1 MKGDENLNEVVIT
14 HAVRTAVGKIG
25 GSLKNVSEI
34 QLAATVFRAIIDR
47 SGLDPAIVDHVIM
60 GDTKQST
67 RPANIA
73 RCGWLAA
80 GLPDTVPAYSLVRA
94 CCSGSQSIF
103 DGYKLIAAGDADI
116 VIAGGVESLSN
127 NPYFLRNVRSGFGVG
142 DAVFVDSLTE
152 NAYGHSPINLFGDV
166 SLLTMAENCA
176 EKYHVDREAQD
187 EFALR
192 SQQVALDA
200 IRRNAFKDEIVPI
213 NGFEVDE
220 YPRETSMEQ
229 LRNLPPVRKGGTV
242 TAGNAS
248 GRNDGAACVM
258 LMSRAMADILG
269 YHPGLR
275 YIGAT
280 VTGIHPAILG
290 ISPIDASRK
299 LLKKTGLRL
308 KDMDLIELNEAYA
321 SQSVAV
327 IREWANWD
335 EDETYESVLARTNV
349 NGSGI
354 SIGHP
359 PGATGAILTTK
370 LFYAMQN
377 LSNARYCMVTMCVGG
392 GMGFAAIME
401 KCGGGTQQ

>member
-1 MKGDENLNEVVIT
+1 MREVVIT
-14 HAVRTAVGKIG
+14 HAVRTAIGKIG
-25 GSLKNVSEI
+25 GSLRDVGEL
-34 QLAATVFRAIIDR
+34 QLAATVLRAIIDR
-47 SGLDPAIVDHVIM
+47 SGLDPAIVNHVIM

-73 RCGWLAA
+73 RCAWLEA
-80 GLPDTVPAYSLVRA
+80 GLPENVPAYSLVRA
-94 CCSGSQSIF
+94 CCSGCQSIF
-103 DGYKLIAAGDADI
+103 DGYKLIAAGDDDI

-127 NPYFLRNVRSGFGVG
+127 NPYFLRKARPGLGIG
-142 DAVFVDSLTE
+142 DAVFIDSLTE
-152 NAYGHSPINLFGDV
+152 NATGHSPAHLFGDV
-166 SLLTMAENCA
+166 SLPTMAENCA
-176 EKYHVDREAQD
+176 ELYKVSREDQD

-200 IRRNAFKDEIVPI
+200 IRRGAFKEEIVPV

-220 YPRETSMEQ
+220 YPRETSIEK
-229 LRNLPPVRKGGTV
+229 LKKLPPVYKKNGTV

-248 GRNDGAACVM
+248 GRNDGAACVI
-258 LMSRAMADILG
+258 LMSREKAEELG
-269 YHPGLR
+269 YVPVLR

-290 ISPIDASRK
+290 VSPIDASRK
-299 LLKKTGLRL
+299 LLKKTGLRM
-308 KDMDLIELNEAYA
+308 KDIDLIELNEAYA

-327 IREWANWD
+327 IREWAKWD
-335 EDETYESVLARTNV
+335 EGETYESVLAKTNV

-354 SIGHP
+354 SLGHP

-370 LFYAMQN
+370 LFYEMQKRP
-377 LSNARYCMVTMCVGG
+377 SARYCMVTMCVGG

-401 KCGGGTQQ
+401 KCNGGAL